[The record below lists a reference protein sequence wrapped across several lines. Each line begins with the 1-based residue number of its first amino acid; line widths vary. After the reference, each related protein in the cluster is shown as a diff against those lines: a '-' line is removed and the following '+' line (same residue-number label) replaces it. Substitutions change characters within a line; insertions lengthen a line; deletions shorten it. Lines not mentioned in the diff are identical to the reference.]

1 MKVFNCIMG
10 MFSILG
16 AVYCM
21 FYPGLTFL
29 STGWLITIL
38 LGVIG
43 ICSIFEFA
51 TKSDKKTNKSLVA
64 DGVIGSIMGIG
75 AAVISVMG
83 IFSPWVRGS
92 LDLFVL
98 VLFAFWLFYSGVAS
112 IVKSFALKKNGG
124 KMWILTLILG
134 VITLLCGIYGAVHP
148 LFSAMT
154 IGYIIG
160 IELMIYGVRLIA
172 SFAEEK

>member
-1 MKVFNCIMG
+1 MKVFNCILG
-10 MFSILG
+10 VFSILG
-16 AVYCM
+16 AIYCI

-51 TKSDKKTNKSLVA
+51 TSSDKKGNKGLVA
-64 DGVIGSIMGIG
+64 DGIIGLILGIG
-75 AAVISVMG
+75 AAVISVLGM
-83 IFSPWVRGS
+83 FSPWVRGS
-92 LDLFVL
+92 LDLIIL
-98 VLFAFWLFYSGVAS
+98 ILFAFWLFYSGVAS
-112 IVKSFALKKNGG
+112 IAKSVALKKNGG

-134 VITLLCGIYGAVHP
+134 ILVLLTSLYGALHP
-148 LFSAMT
+148 VFSAVT

-160 IELMIYGVRLIA
+160 FELMIYGVRLIA
-172 SFAEEK
+172 SMFEEK

>member
-1 MKVFNCIMG
+1 MKVFNCIFG
-10 MFSILG
+10 IFSILG
-16 AVYCM
+16 AIYCI

-38 LGVIG
+38 LGAMG

-51 TKSDKKTNKSLVA
+51 TSSDKKENKGLVA
-64 DGVIGSIMGIG
+64 DGIVGLILGIG
-75 AAVISVMG
+75 AAVISILG

-92 LDLFVL
+92 LDLMIL
-98 VLFAFWLFYSGVAS
+98 ILFAFWLFYSGITS
-112 IVKSFALKKNGG
+112 IVKSINLKKNGG

-134 VITLLCGIYGAVHP
+134 ILVLLTGIYGVLHP
-148 LFSAMT
+148 VFTMVT

-160 IELMIYGVRLIA
+160 FELMIYGVRLIA
-172 SFAEEK
+172 SLFEK